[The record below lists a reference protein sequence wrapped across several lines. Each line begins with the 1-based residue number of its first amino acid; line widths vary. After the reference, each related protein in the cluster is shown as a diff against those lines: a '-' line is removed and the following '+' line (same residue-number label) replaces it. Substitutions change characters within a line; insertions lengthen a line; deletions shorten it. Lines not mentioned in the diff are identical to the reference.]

1 MRRQL
6 HLMDFRSCRQ
16 LHNRLPRLK
25 GVITCTGKEHAP
37 YQLVRRVTFP
47 AHSGRESSS
56 KIIASVYRY
65 RFIQADVD
73 YNFECYFWFRKDSW
87 YRINFTSST
96 SLCTPF
102 CLRIDML
109 SHGKYNCFHTASF
122 MDDKKLDLE
131 IFNSFPYAPPTP
143 LHIDVCIVDLTKLLA
158 AIHSKFS
165 FGQPWNVQQI
175 TTASSSNHCNLGV
188 AR

>member
-16 LHNRLPRLK
+16 LHNRLPPLK
-25 GVITCTGKEHAP
+25 GVITCTGKKHAP

-47 AHSGRESSS
+47 ALSGRESSS
-56 KIIASVYRY
+56 KIIASVCS
-65 RFIQADVD
+65 FIQADVN

-87 YRINFTSST
+87 DRINFTSLT

-102 CLRIDML
+102 YLRIDDML

-131 IFNSFPYAPPTP
+131 RFHFDMLHFHTRHPPP
-143 LHIDVCIVDLTKLLA
+143 SAYRRVYRRLH
-158 AIHSKFS
+158 
-165 FGQPWNVQQI
+165 
-175 TTASSSNHCNLGV
+175 
-188 AR
+188 